1 MAKRRSYET
10 KTEKGTKYVKVE
22 NIKGAKQFIT
32 DEFEAEPYAM
42 DWSQTDKS
50 IKAIPKEEPSSE
62 QPQKI
67 QFLKGK
73 WSVVHIHKF
82 ALKNWHVITVAGLV
96 AYGYCFGF

>member
-1 MAKRRSYET
+1 MAKGRKYET
-10 KTEKGTKYVKVE
+10 KLEKGTKYVKVE
-22 NIKGAKQFIT
+22 NIVGAKTFIK
-32 DEFEAEPYAM
+32 EQLGAEPTTLK
-42 DWSQTDKS
+42 WSQTDKT
-50 IKAIPKEEPSSE
+50 IKGVPKEEPTSN